1 MKTISILSALFFTY
15 SAIAGPDSL
24 KIQKADSST
33 YFPIQVSFLPGIG
46 TNGTESGNFKN
57 NLSLNIIAG
66 YNGGVEGLEIGL
78 FSNTIKND
86 VQGIQ
91 IAGFSNQ
98 VLGKTEGIQAAGFS
112 NFSKSN
118 SNSVQLAGFAN
129 TNLSASNG
137 VQLAGFSNVVR
148 GDFNGIQ
155 GSGFSNV
162 VTGNALAIQGSGFS
176 NVVTGSLQG
185 IQVSG
190 FTNTVTDTLD
200 GIQASGFVNVSK
212 KKMSGMQI
220 SGFVNA
226 AQKVDGYQLSGFANA
241 ATDVNGSQISFIN
254 VARSYEQGAPIG
266 FLSIVKHGFHVL
278 EVHATETMY
287 ANLTLK
293 TGVEKFYNIFTG
305 GYQPM
310 GNSFAWSYGY
320 GVGSLIKFNNEWGI
334 NTDFTA
340 SHISYGNK
348 FERNLNLLASWQIEL
363 NYFLGQNFAFFGGAS
378 LNGFCTSKFKPESSE
393 FYDAIIPYKTYQFN
407 DGVIKQIYY
416 PGVSLGVR
424 F

>member
-162 VTGNALAIQGSGFS
+162 VTG
-176 NVVTGSLQG
+176 SLQG
-185 IQVSG
+185 IQVSS

-266 FLSIVKHGFHVL
+266 FLSIVKYGFHVL

-378 LNGFCTSKFKPESSE
+378 LNGFYTSKFKPESSE